1 MAKKKIN
8 IQEIYTVTGNL
19 LLEKGYAGF
28 HFKLVSD
35 RLNVSRSTIYE
46 YFSNK
51 DELISSLM
59 AHLMEN
65 MMQEIDGFQ
74 QVESPMEEMR
84 KIFDLFRKYSHI
96 HQILQNAPYVNVEG
110 SPTVQQSLH
119 SLRSQHQ
126 TLKQLLTRIV
136 DACKERSLL
145 RSDIPSSL
153 ITTILFTSVQI
164 PGSSTIAEQ
173 EWNDLI
179 FMVLLEGFGAENGHK
194 PATS

>member
-1 MAKKKIN
+1 MAKQKIS
-8 IQEIYTVTGNL
+8 IQDIYAVTGEL
-19 LLEKGYAGF
+19 LIEKGYAGF

-59 AHLMEN
+59 AHLMDT

-74 QVESPMEEMR
+74 QVDSPLEKMR

-96 HQILQNAPYVNVEG
+96 HQILQNAPYVNIEG
-110 SPTVQQSLH
+110 SPSVQQSLH

-126 TLKQLLTRIV
+126 TLNRLLTQIV

-153 ITTILFTSVQI
+153 VTTILFTSVQI
-164 PGSSTIAEQ
+164 PSSSTIEEQ

-179 FMVLLEGFGAENGHK
+179 FTVLLEGFGASNGHK